1 MRTGGI
7 PILGNLHLRNR
18 FFFEFETNLAIVQSI
33 YSPWLILILRLNM
46 KHLWE
51 YHGIYGFNG
60 IFDGKYD
67 DDPEVEHRYEK
78 NPIEIDDL

>member
-1 MRTGGI
+1 
-7 PILGNLHLRNR
+7 
-18 FFFEFETNLAIVQSI
+18 
-33 YSPWLILILRLNM
+33 M

-67 DDPEVEHRYEK
+67 DDPEVEHRYE
-78 NPIEIDDL
+78 NMPIEKWDSDIFQTYWASKSTRIFGKMSHFGEDIPSLQPELPA

>member
-1 MRTGGI
+1 MV
-7 PILGNLHLRNR
+7 NLDFKVKH
-18 FFFEFETNLAIVQSI
+18 ETS
-33 YSPWLILILRLNM
+33 M
-46 KHLWE
+46 G

-78 NPIEIDDL
+78 MPIEIDDL